1 MSFAVATEY
10 ILNAQPEKLRDFERE
25 GQARNVLFGFNR
37 IDRLTRH
44 FKFHSELR
52 LRPALL
58 RAQRLYAVFQPY
70 RRAR

>member
-1 MSFAVATEY
+1 
-10 ILNAQPEKLRDFERE
+10 
-25 GQARNVLFGFNR
+25 
-37 IDRLTRH
+37 LTRH